1 MSVKI
6 NHLAKRIRKA
16 LGKTLDVRQSNIAGR
31 GLFTRTPIEP
41 GERLFPM
48 FSLNRGESYN
58 WRRAQ
63 GFPLRWPED
72 VTWGD
77 LTWKV
82 NHQKSCNCILER
94 DGDTWYC
101 VAQTHIPADT
111 EITINYEDMP
121 EFSDR
126 NVSGFIEL
134 E

>member
-1 MSVKI
+1 MSTKI
-6 NHLAKRIRKA
+6 NHLSKRIKEA

-31 GLFTRTPIEP
+31 GLFTRIPIEP

-48 FSLNRGESYN
+48 FFLIKGESYN

-63 GFPLRWPED
+63 GFALRWPED
-72 VTWGD
+72 VAWGD
-77 LTWKV
+77 LTWKI
-82 NHQKSCNCILER
+82 NHQKSCNCIIER

-101 VAQTHIPADT
+101 TTQSHIPADT
-111 EITINYEDMP
+111 ELTINYEDMP
-121 EFSDR
+121 EFADR